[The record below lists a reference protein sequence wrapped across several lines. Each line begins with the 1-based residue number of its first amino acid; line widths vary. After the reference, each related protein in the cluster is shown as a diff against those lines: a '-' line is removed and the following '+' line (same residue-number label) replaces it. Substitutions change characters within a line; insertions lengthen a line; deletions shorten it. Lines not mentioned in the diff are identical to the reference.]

1 MSRFLSLFNLEQED
15 SLSFFDSQEPEEA
28 AKIDEAC
35 LRKILADKFKN
46 WEESCSAHRA
56 RLEKNQQQ
64 GAFDRDLAQINYA
77 IADLGRQL
85 EAIRGQYGES
95 LSSAKATSAAFDYF
109 EKTIEVPIIKYF
121 GSS

>member
-1 MSRFLSLFNLEQED
+1 MKKL
-15 SLSFFDSQEPEEA
+15 
-28 AKIDEAC
+28 
-35 LRKILADKFKN
+35 LADKFKN
-46 WEESCSAHRA
+46 WEDTCASQRA
-56 RLEKNQQQ
+56 KLEKNQQQ

-109 EKTIEVPIIKYF
+109 EKTIEVNVKLKMSLGVIALL
-121 GSS
+121 